1 VEGTLRVRRMPSN
14 ERCVRARGWTTTGDA
29 RAVMVMVM
37 SRWRFLKDWTRAVDA
52 WTKEG
57 RGWGKETVEM
67 CVCG

>member
-1 VEGTLRVRRMPSN
+1 MPSN